1 MFAMNS
7 IAIRSQYLDVLNGC
21 RKKNRIVINESLQSL
36 VWSAKKQYPVPED
49 LLQLYSLCL
58 MYLRIN
64 KTAEIEWIFDR
75 LLHVRTA
82 KPLED
87 AFRISAKAH
96 MDVAIENAN
105 EETVYLK
112 TTDPVIA
119 ERLQNLGAV
128 VPGTMKHISPNCLA
142 WSLTVLKQALPS
154 VLKQLKTP
162 QYLNF
167 LNKTASKQLAFDF

>member
-1 MFAMNS
+1 MKRTD
-7 IAIRSQYLDVLNGC
+7 IRSQYLDVLNGC
-21 RKKNRIVINESLQSL
+21 RKNDKIVINESLQSL
-36 VWSAKKQYPVPED
+36 VWSAKKQYPVQED

-58 MYLRIN
+58 MYLRVN

-75 LLHVRTA
+75 LVHVRTA

-87 AFRISAKAH
+87 EFRISAKAH

-105 EETVYLK
+105 EEQVYLK

-128 VPGTMKHISPNCLA
+128 IPDTMKHISPNCFT
-142 WSLTVLKQALPS
+142 WSITMLKQALPS
-154 VLKQLKTP
+154 VLEQLKTP